1 MSRIY
6 FPLTGS
12 AENRKAI
19 AKVISFAGSFNMKL
33 TAISVVNN
41 ELLFKMERYKIF
53 IKEETTIIKN
63 GMTKDAEN
71 YLNHVKKL
79 GSEGGVEVTPVL
91 LEGDPYS
98 CIMDYIK
105 HDKEDNKIV
114 CVAKKCGGEFLKDIF
129 SAVERKILLN
139 TTFDTFVIGENV

>member
-19 AKVISFAGSFNMKL
+19 QKVISFAGSYNMKL

-41 ELLFKMERYKIF
+41 ELLYKMERYKIF
-53 IKEETTIIKN
+53 IKEETTIIKD

-79 GSEGGVEVTPVL
+79 GSESGIEVTPVL

-98 CIMDYIK
+98 CFMDYIK
-105 HDKEDNKIV
+105 HDIEEHKIV
-114 CVAKKCGGEFLKDIF
+114 CVVKKCGGEFLKDIF
-129 SAVERKILLN
+129 STVERKILLN

>member
-19 AKVISFAGSFNMKL
+19 AKVISFAGSFNLKL

-41 ELLFKMERYKIF
+41 ELLYKMERYKIF
-53 IKEETTIIKN
+53 IKEETTIIKD

-71 YLNHVKKL
+71 YLDHVKKL
-79 GSEGGVEVTPVL
+79 GSEGGVDVTPVL
-91 LEGDPYS
+91 LKAIPIHVYGLY
-98 CIMDYIK
+98 K
-105 HDKEDNKIV
+105 
-114 CVAKKCGGEFLKDIF
+114 A
-129 SAVERKILLN
+129 R
-139 TTFDTFVIGENV
+139 